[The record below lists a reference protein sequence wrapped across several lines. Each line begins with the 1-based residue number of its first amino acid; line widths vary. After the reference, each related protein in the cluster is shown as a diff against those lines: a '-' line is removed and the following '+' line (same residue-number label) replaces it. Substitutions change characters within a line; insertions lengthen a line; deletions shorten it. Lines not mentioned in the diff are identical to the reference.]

1 MSDNKYL
8 SAKVDPD
15 SALYEKFMT
24 VKEEEGHESNSEAV
38 RDLVRLG
45 LDEKLTDPLDDR
57 PDTLL
62 AGLLWDARR
71 DLHTFVLIALVATG
85 LSFLTAG
92 VVSTGFLTVAGL
104 YALTVTVGAID
115 AAVLNSRLIL
125 AAMELED
132 RVTVEVDA

>member
-1 MSDNKYL
+1 MPESDGTPRTARLTGDLDDNFETYRD
-8 SAKVDPD
+8 AKD
-15 SALYEKFMT
+15 MN
-24 VKEEEGHESNSEAV
+24 NSEAL
-38 RDLVRLG
+38 RELVRVG
-45 LDEKLTDPLDDR
+45 LEEKRADPLDDR

-85 LSFLTAG
+85 LSFLTTG
-92 VVSTGFLTVAGL
+92 VVSTGFLIVAGL

-125 AAMELED
+125 AAMQLED
-132 RVTVEVDA
+132 RVTVEVEA